1 VLVLGVACGV
11 KKDPVPPLRRVPHPA
26 EFTLAQQGPYVH
38 VLGSVKPTTMNGY
51 PLEEA
56 TLSIWRDERPEG
68 GGNYPS
74 ARVFKESAEL
84 AVTLRVIPRQSTA
97 FSWRDSVADVVA
109 ENVEAAMEEERSE
122 EEEWESSSPDPSW
135 KRKKKDAGQEDE
147 EAVAKELFYGVEIRS
162 ERGRRSPFSEIKRIF
177 PKPYAEPPQGL
188 KAEVTE
194 TAVHLRWEHAMPAVE
209 ESSAPSP
216 PTRGDRAPARRPV
229 GYVVLRSAVRP
240 GAPGADEAPPERLTP
255 EPVEGNWFEDEQ
267 FRFDQTYAYR
277 VRSVVPEGAESLDSE
292 TVTVTPVDVF
302 PPAVPQGLSA
312 SVEEDGVRLF
322 WFPNKEEDLAG
333 YHVYRAGDDG
343 AFARITAEPFS
354 STIFADSTVE
364 VDQRYRYRVTAVD
377 GAGNESAPSES
388 VERLVRAAPVF

>member
-26 EFTLAQQGPYVH
+26 EFTLAQQGLYVY
-38 VLGSVKPTTMNGY
+38 VRGSVKPTTMNGY
-51 PLEEA
+51 PIEEA
-56 TLSIWRDERPEG
+56 TLSVWRDERPEG

-84 AVTLRVIPRQSTA
+84 VATLRVIPSQSTT

-109 ENVEAAMEEERSE
+109 ENVEAAMEEEWSE
-122 EEEWESSSPDPSW
+122 EEKEPLSPDPSW
-135 KRKKKDAGQEDE
+135 KRKKKDAEQEDE
-147 EAVAKELFYGVEIRS
+147 EAVAKEVFYGIEIRN

-177 PKPYAEPPQGL
+177 PKPYVEPPHGL
-188 KAEVTE
+188 EAAVTE

-209 ESSAPSP
+209 EPPAPSP
-216 PTRGDRAPARRPV
+216 PTREDKAPARRPV
-229 GYVVLRSAVRP
+229 GYVVLRSAV
-240 GAPGADEAPPERLTP
+240 GAPETGEAPPERLTP

-277 VRSVVPEGAESLDSE
+277 VRSVVLKGAESLDSE

-312 SVEEDGVRLF
+312 SVEED
-322 WFPNKEEDLAG
+322 EEDLVG

-343 AFARITAEPFS
+343 DFARITDEPFS

-364 VDQRYRYRVTAVD
+364 VDRRYRYRVTAVD
-377 GAGNESAPSES
+377 WAGNESAPSES

>member
-11 KKDPVPPLRRVPHPA
+11 KKAPVPPLRRVPHPA

-38 VLGSVKPTTMNGY
+38 VRGSVKPTTMNGY

-56 TLSIWRDERPEG
+56 TLSVWRDERPEG

-84 AVTLRVIPRQSTA
+84 AATLRVIPSQSTA

-122 EEEWESSSPDPSW
+122 EEGEPSSPDPTG
-135 KRKKKDAGQEDE
+135 KQKKKDAEQEDE
-147 EAVAKELFYGVEIRS
+147 KAVAKEIFYGIEIRS

-188 KAEVTE
+188 EAEVTE

-216 PTRGDRAPARRPV
+216 PID
-229 GYVVLRSAVRP
+229 YVVLRHAVRP
-240 GAPGADEAPPERLTP
+240 GAPETGEAPPERLTP
-255 EPVEGNWFEDEQ
+255 EPVEENWFEDEQ
-267 FRFDQTYAYR
+267 FRFGQTYAYR

-312 SVEEDGVRLF
+312 SVEEGEVRLF

-343 AFARITAEPFS
+343 AFAGITAEPFS

-364 VDQRYRYRVTAVD
+364 VDRRYHYRVTAVD